1 LGFIDVSID
10 KRVAEVTL
18 NRPEKL
24 NAMHE
29 VMLDEFDEAIAG
41 LRDDPSVNCV
51 LLKGAGRAFSVG
63 YDLRGLSESTT
74 TTLMDDLARL
84 LKHTDSWLKV
94 FDFPKPVIAAVH
106 GYCMGGAAFLA
117 SMVDMTVVAEDLSVA
132 WARVP
137 LGGGWMTPI
146 FCHLV
151 GPRKAK
157 ELSCIR
163 GSHMTGIEAANLG
176 WANYALPADQVYGKA
191 RELAEQTARTP
202 LDLLML
208 NKRAANRT
216 LERAGFREA
225 ITGGIEFNNIAHFTA
240 GAQLVRSKLREL
252 GIQGVIEWFD
262 AGGTLDDLPELSGQS

>member
-1 LGFIDVSID
+1 LALIDVSID

-29 VMLDEFDEAIAG
+29 VMLEEFDAAIAD
-41 LRDDPSVNCV
+41 LRDDRSVNCV

-63 YDLRGLSESTT
+63 YDLRGIGESGTGS
-74 TTLMDDLARL
+74 LMDDLGRL
-84 LKHTDSWLKV
+84 VRHTESWQKV

-106 GYCMGGAAFLA
+106 GYCMGGAAFLV
-117 SMVDMTVVAEDLSVA
+117 SMTDMTVVAEDLSVA

-137 LGGGWMTPI
+137 LGGGWMTQI

-157 ELSCIR
+157 ELSFIR
-163 GSHMTGIEAANLG
+163 GSQMTGAEAANIG
-176 WANYALPADQVYGKA
+176 WANYALPAGQVYAKA
-191 RELAEQTARTP
+191 REMAEQTARVP
-202 LDLLML
+202 LDLLMI
-208 NKRAANRT
+208 NKRAANRA
-216 LERAGFREA
+216 LERTGFREA
-225 ITGGIEFNNIAHFTA
+225 ITGGIEFNNIAHFTP

-262 AGGTLDDLPELSGQS
+262 AGGTLDDSPELSSHS

>member
-1 LGFIDVSID
+1 LAFIDVSID

-29 VMLDEFDEAIAG
+29 VMLEEFDAAIAS
-41 LRDDPSVNCV
+41 LRDDRGVNCV

-63 YDLRGLSESTT
+63 YDLRGVGEGATNQ
-74 TTLMDDLARL
+74 MDDLARL
-84 LKHTDSWLKV
+84 IKHTDSWMKV

-106 GYCMGGAAFLA
+106 GYCMGGAAFLV
-117 SMVDMTVVAEDLSVA
+117 SMTDMTVVAEDLSVA

-146 FCHLV
+146 FTHLV
-151 GPRKAK
+151 GPRKAR

-163 GSHMTGIEAANLG
+163 GSQMTGIEAANLG
-176 WANYALPADQVYGKA
+176 WANYALPADQVYDKA

-202 LDLLML
+202 LDLLMI
-208 NKRAANRT
+208 NKRAANWA

-225 ITGGIEFNNIAHFTA
+225 ITGGIAFNNIAHFTP

-262 AGGTLDDLPELSGQS
+262 AGGTLDDSPELVSHS

>member
-1 LGFIDVSID
+1 MAFIDVSID

-29 VMLDEFDEAIAG
+29 VMLDEFDAAIAS
-41 LRDDPSVNCV
+41 LRDDRSVNCV
-51 LLKGAGRAFSVG
+51 LIKGAGRAFSVG
-63 YDLRGLSESTT
+63 YDLRGIGENSTIS
-74 TTLMDDLARL
+74 LMDDLGRL
-84 LKHTDSWLKV
+84 IKHTDSWLKV

-106 GYCMGGAAFLA
+106 GYCMGGAAFMA
-117 SMVDMTVVAEDLSVA
+117 SMTDMTVVAEDLQVA

-163 GSHMTGIEAANLG
+163 GSFLTGIQAADLG
-176 WANYALPADQVYGKA
+176 WANYALPAEQVYDKA
-191 RELAEQTARTP
+191 RQLAEQTARTP
-202 LDLLML
+202 LDLLMI
-208 NKRAANRT
+208 NKRAANQAM
-216 LERAGFREA
+216 ERAGFRDA
-225 ITGGIEFNNIAHFTA
+225 ITSGISFNNIAHFTD

-262 AGGTLDDLPELSGQS
+262 AGGTLDDSPELSSHS